1 MSEMWTPDYRGPWMV
16 GHPGELLDR
25 RKRGPHFPPGFLWG
39 TATAA
44 YQIEGSPSADGKGP
58 SIWDTFAHTPGKILD
73 GSDGDVACDHY
84 VRYADDVAL
93 MAELGANAYRF
104 SVSWPRVVPTGSG
117 AVEPRGLDFY
127 DRLTDSLLEHG
138 IAPVV
143 TLYHWDLP
151 QALEDEGGWLD
162 RDTAY
167 RFAEYAGHV
176 ATRLGDRV
184 RSWITINEAVVVSTF
199 GYAFGTHAPGRVL
212 VFDSFPVTHHVLLA
226 HGLGVQAVRAAVP
239 GAQVGITHNLSPVL
253 PLTDS
258 PEDAAAARAL
268 DAIQNRT
275 YLDPCLLGR
284 YPDPDETRIPVDRS
298 CIHEGDLETIAAPID
313 VLGVNYYNPTTVT
326 APGEGNPFPFEIV
339 PMIDGY
345 EQTDMGWPVVP
356 SGLRD
361 LLVGLHE
368 QYAEKLPPMMVTENG
383 VAFPDELV
391 EEPEPHVDDSRRV
404 EYLRAHI
411 GAVGDAIDAGADVRG
426 YFVWSLLD
434 NFEWAEGFRPRFGL
448 LYTDYATQ
456 RRIPKLSYLW
466 FRSFLRGDS

>member
-1 MSEMWTPDYRGPWMV
+1 MTSLWSPGDPGTLSDGRTRAAFPD
-16 GHPGELLDR
+16 H
-25 RKRGPHFPPGFLWG
+25 FLWG

-44 YQIEGSPSADGKGP
+44 YQIEGSWDVDGKGP
-58 SIWDTFAHTPGKILD
+58 SIWDTFTHTPGKVLD
-73 GSDGDVACDHY
+73 GSTGDIACDHY

-93 MAELGANAYRF
+93 MADLGVNSYRF
-104 SVSWPRVVPTGSG
+104 SVSWPRVVPTGEG

-127 DRLTDSLLEHG
+127 DRLTDALLGHG

-151 QALEDEGGWLD
+151 QPLEDRGGWLV

-167 RFAEYAGHV
+167 RFAEYSDHV
-176 ATRLGDRV
+176 ARRLGDRV
-184 RSWITINEAVVVSTF
+184 RTWITINEAVVISTF

-212 VFDSFPVTHHVLLA
+212 LFDSFPATHHVLLA
-226 HGLGVQAVRAAVP
+226 HGVATQAVRAAVP

-253 PLTDS
+253 PLTGS
-258 PEDAAAARAL
+258 SEDAAAASAL

-275 YLDPCLLGR
+275 YLDPCLLGA
-284 YPDPDETRIPVDRS
+284 YPSIEETRIPVDLS
-298 CIHEGDLETIAAPID
+298 CIHDGDLETIAAPLD
-313 VLGVNYYNPTTVT
+313 VLGVNYYNPTTVK

-339 PMIDGY
+339 PMTDY

-361 LLVGLHE
+361 LLVSLKDR
-368 QYAEKLPPMMVTENG
+368 YAEQLPPVMVTENG

-391 EEPEPHVDDSRRV
+391 DGAVDDPRRV
-404 EYLRAHI
+404 EYLRSHMA
-411 GAVGDAIDAGADVRG
+411 AVGEAMDAGADVRG
-426 YFVWSLLD
+426 FFVWSFLD

-448 LYTDYATQ
+448 VYTDYATQ
-456 RRIPKLSYLW
+456 QRIPKTSFQW
-466 FRSFLRGDS
+466 FRSFLRGDA

>member
-1 MSEMWTPDYRGPWMV
+1 MTTPWSPGQPGTLSDGRTRAAFP
-16 GHPGELLDR
+16 GH
-25 RKRGPHFPPGFLWG
+25 FLWG

-44 YQIEGSPSADGKGP
+44 YQIEGSWDVDGKGP
-58 SIWDTFAHTPGKILD
+58 SIWDTFTHTPGKVLD
-73 GSDGDVACDHY
+73 GSTGDIACDHY

-93 MAELGANAYRF
+93 MADLGVNSYRF
-104 SVSWPRVVPTGSG
+104 SVSWPRVVPTGEG

-127 DRLTDSLLEHG
+127 DRLTDALLGHG

-151 QALEDEGGWLD
+151 QPLEDRGGWLV

-167 RFAEYAGHV
+167 RFAEYSDHV
-176 ATRLGDRV
+176 ARRLGDRV
-184 RSWITINEAVVVSTF
+184 RTWITINEAVVISTF

-212 VFDSFPVTHHVLLA
+212 LFDSFPATHHVLLA
-226 HGLGVQAVRAAVP
+226 HGVATQAVRAAVP

-253 PLTDS
+253 PLTGS
-258 PEDAAAARAL
+258 SEDAAAASAL

-275 YLDPCLLGR
+275 YLDPCLLGA
-284 YPDPDETRIPVDRS
+284 YPSIEETRIPVDLS
-298 CIHEGDLETIAAPID
+298 CIHDGDLETIAAPLD
-313 VLGVNYYNPTTVT
+313 VLGVNYYNPTTVK

-339 PMIDGY
+339 PMTDY

-361 LLVGLHE
+361 LLVSLKDR
-368 QYAEKLPPMMVTENG
+368 YAEQLPPVMVTENG

-391 EEPEPHVDDSRRV
+391 DGAVDDPRRV
-404 EYLRAHI
+404 EYLRSHMA
-411 GAVGDAIDAGADVRG
+411 AVGEAMDAGADVRG
-426 YFVWSLLD
+426 FFVWSFLD

-448 LYTDYATQ
+448 VYTDYATQ
-456 RRIPKLSYLW
+456 QRIPKTSFQW
-466 FRSFLRGDS
+466 FRSFLRGDA